1 MQGCHLHQ
9 VQNWQATPPSTPIV
23 FTLLALSVYP
33 DGYARL
39 VGVEGLGGGSYP
51 IS

>member
-1 MQGCHLHQ
+1 MQGRHLRQ
-9 VQNWQATPPSTPIV
+9 VKNWQATPPSTPLV

-39 VGVEGLGGGSYP
+39 VGGEG
-51 IS
+51 